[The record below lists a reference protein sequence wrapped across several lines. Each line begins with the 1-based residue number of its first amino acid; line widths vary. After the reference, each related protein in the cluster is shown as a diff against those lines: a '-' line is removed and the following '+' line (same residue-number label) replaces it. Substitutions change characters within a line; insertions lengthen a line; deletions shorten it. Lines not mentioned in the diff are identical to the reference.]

1 MVNNIEQV
9 LAASKKQVAGISEP
23 PLLDCQLMLG
33 HILGKEREWFY
44 IHGDEGLSEAHLL
57 AFQKLLDRRT
67 LGEPLAYLTGT
78 RSFWNRDFQV
88 TPATLIP
95 RPDTELLIETILD
108 QRDNAPCNV
117 LDLGTG
123 SGAIAI
129 TLAAERPD
137 WRVTGV
143 DFSAEALNTAITN
156 GRDLSNIEWRQGN
169 WCDGIASQS
178 VDIIVSNPPYI
189 AETDPHLLDLEFE
202 PRTALAAGSDGMDCF
217 RDIVPASY
225 YCLVPGGLLILEHGY
240 DQQEAVMALLSTSG
254 YADIKALKDLTGN
267 PRVVLAT
274 KPKAE

>member
-1 MVNNIEQV
+1 MHPEPGRPMVNNIEQV
-9 LAASKKQVAGISEP
+9 LAASKKQLAGISES

-169 WCDGIASQS
+169 W
-178 VDIIVSNPPYI
+178 VMVLPPNQWTSLSATHLTSLKQTHI
-189 AETDPHLLDLEFE
+189 FSILNSSHERHWQPVPTAWTAFET
-202 PRTALAAGSDGMDCF
+202 S
-217 RDIVPASY
+217 S
-225 YCLVPGGLLILEHGY
+225 
-240 DQQEAVMALLSTSG
+240 
-254 YADIKALKDLTGN
+254 
-267 PRVVLAT
+267 PRVIIAWYRAASLSWNMAMISR
-274 KPKAE
+274 KPSWPCSQRRVTQTSRH